1 MVPPRYH
8 CTKSGHFL
16 IHALYLAARVGYITR
31 MTKPLIGIT
40 SFEDRSRQPAPY
52 ISLKDSYVRAIG
64 AAGGIPVVLPVTNK
78 EQAHLLIPRLDGIIF
93 SGGNDVAPWF
103 FGEEPLPGLGSWDT
117 WRDEWEIELCNRAW
131 DAKLPMLG
139 ICRGC
144 QLMNVARG
152 GTVIQDIERSDSKA
166 LLHNP
171 AIPHDELCHHIVIEK
186 GSSLFALFAT
196 EKLLVNSLHH
206 QAIEE
211 PAQDFKVTARSP
223 DGIIE
228 ALEAKDG
235 RFALALQFHPEG
247 LFVRY
252 PAFLAPF
259 KALVEAASKNS
270 G

>member
-1 MVPPRYH
+1 MD
-8 CTKSGHFL
+8 
-16 IHALYLAARVGYITR
+16 ALYLAVSVDYNTR
-31 MTKPLIGIT
+31 MTKPLVGIT

-52 ISLKDSYVRAIG
+52 VSLKDSYVHAIE
-64 AAGGIPVVLPVTNK
+64 AAGGIPVVLPVTDK
-78 EQAHLLIPRLDGIIF
+78 TQAQLLIPRLDGIIF

-131 DAKLPMLG
+131 DVKLPMLG

-152 GTVIQDIERSDSKA
+152 GTLIQDIGHSDPTA

-171 AIPHDELCHHIVIEK
+171 SIPHDELCHHIAIEP
-186 GSSLFALFAT
+186 GSVLFALFAT
-196 EKLLVNSLHH
+196 DELLVNSLHH
-206 QAIEE
+206 QAIGK
-211 PAQDFKVTARSP
+211 PAEDFKVTAHSQ

-235 RFALALQFHPEG
+235 RFALGMQFHPEG

-259 KALVEAASKNS
+259 KALVEAASQNID
-270 G
+270 